1 MKNIAKMLSLLLA
14 VVLVLGITA
23 CGGSCA
29 KTRRSFVCGWK
40 NAI

>member
-23 CGGSCA
+23 CGGKESEENTTSSTA
-29 KTRRSFVCGWK
+29 
-40 NAI
+40 AP

>member
-23 CGGSCA
+23 CGGKESEEN
-29 KTRRSFVCGWK
+29 KRPRQPRP
-40 NAI
+40 